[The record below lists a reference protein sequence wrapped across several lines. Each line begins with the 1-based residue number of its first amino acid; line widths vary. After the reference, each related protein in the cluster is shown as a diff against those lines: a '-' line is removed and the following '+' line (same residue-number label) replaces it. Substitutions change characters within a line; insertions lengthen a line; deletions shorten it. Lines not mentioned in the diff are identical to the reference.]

1 MNARKLID
9 RAARALRECRCL
21 PAAAA
26 VVAAVSLV
34 ALAGK
39 GTQALAADPAAT
51 AAATRVAFDTSEGR
65 IVVELRADKA
75 PKTAANFL
83 QYVNEGFYDGTIFHR
98 VIDGFM
104 IQGGGFTPGL
114 SQKPTRPPIASE
126 STNGLKN
133 VRGAIAMARTSDPN
147 SATSQFFINVV
158 DNNKLDY
165 PSFDGTGYTVFGNV
179 VQGMDVVDKIRVV
192 PVGQRGPYGDVPVT
206 AVVIKTAHIV
216 K

>member
-1 MNARKLID
+1 MNARNLLS
-9 RAARALRECRCL
+9 RAARALHECRWL

-26 VVAAVSLV
+26 VVAATS
-34 ALAGK
+34 LAG
-39 GTQALAADPAAT
+39 THAWAADPAAP

-65 IVVELRADKA
+65 IVVDVRADKA
-75 PKTAANFL
+75 PKTVANFL

-133 VRGAIAMARTSDPN
+133 VRGSIAMARTSDPN

-165 PSFDGTGYTVFGNV
+165 PSFDGTGYTVFGSV